1 MPGYRLTIAYD
12 GTDFHGW
19 QKQEPPDAPP
29 LRTVQAVVEH
39 AIRTVVREPI
49 LLSGASR
56 TDSGVHAEG
65 QAGFFRSTLDLPP
78 ERMIRAI
85 NSRLPDD
92 VLIRAIRPEREDFD
106 PIAEAIEKHYRYR
119 LVHGIARGT
128 HRPLFDRNF
137 RAAIAYPLEI
147 DRMQRAAQDIVGTH
161 DFASFTRL
169 HHGREHTVRTV
180 TACTVTPSPAT
191 EPGHLDIDVCGT
203 GFLYN
208 MVRIIAGTL
217 IEIGRGARDP
227 LTIGQTLEAR
237 DRRAAGPTAP
247 PEGLCLLS
255 IRYAGDPAFNIDK
268 PNQRFHEPA

>member
-12 GTDFHGW
+12 GTHFHGW
-19 QKQEPPDAPP
+19 QKQEPPGGPP

-65 QAGFFRSTLDLPP
+65 QVGHFRSTLDLPP

-85 NSRLPDD
+85 NSRLPED
-92 VLIRAIRPEREDFD
+92 VLIRAIQPEREYFN
-106 PIAEAIEKHYRYR
+106 PVSEAIEKHYRYR
-119 LVHGIARGT
+119 LVQGLARGT
-128 HRPLFDRNF
+128 LRPLFDRNIT
-137 RAAIAYPLEI
+137 AGIAYELDVPS
-147 DRMQRAAQDIVGTH
+147 MQRAAQDFVGTH
-161 DFASFTRL
+161 DFASCTRL

-180 TACTVTPSPAT
+180 TACSVRASSATDPSRI
-191 EPGHLDIDVCGT
+191 EVDVCGG

-208 MVRIIAGTL
+208 MVRIITGTL
-217 IEIGRGARDP
+217 IEVGRGARDP
-227 LTIGQTLEAR
+227 ADIPRMIAAK

-247 PEGLCLLS
+247 PEGLCLMS
-255 IRYAGDPAFNIDK
+255 IQYPEHEK
-268 PNQRFHEPA
+268 PITA

>member
-39 AIRTVVREPI
+39 AIRTVVREPV

-65 QAGFFRSTLDLPP
+65 QVGFFRSTLDLPP

-85 NSRLPDD
+85 NSRLPAD
-92 VLIRAIRPEREDFD
+92 VLVRAILPERDDFD
-106 PIAEAIEKHYRYR
+106 PVSEAIEKHYRYR
-119 LVHGIARGT
+119 LVHSISRGA
-128 HRPLFDRNF
+128 HRPLFDRNIT
-137 RAAIAYPLEI
+137 AAIAYPL
-147 DRMQRAAQDIVGTH
+147 DAAPMHRAARDFVGTH
-161 DFASFTRL
+161 DFASCTRL

-180 TACTVTPSPAT
+180 TACTVRLPD
-191 EPGHLDIDVCGT
+191 PGDPCRIDIDVCGG

-217 IEIGRGARDP
+217 IEVGRGAREPTDIP
-227 LTIGQTLEAR
+227 QMLAMK

-247 PEGLCLLS
+247 PEGLCLMS
-255 IRYAGDPAFNIDK
+255 IRYGGSAHAENPACIG
-268 PNQRFHEPA
+268 